1 MACRFRGWWPFRVG
15 QRRPVLVR
23 DRADKPAQ
31 RPRVRG
37 QQHGGHERGDPTR
50 RPPEATALR
59 PAAANKTVITISPLA
74 VPSAGSTYDGSLRAP
89 THNSGSRRTRPSSQ
103 RCASP
108 APRHRGLK
116 DIRSHRPLTP
126 TFSQDQQH
134 PSAAIRAAARSC
146 GAAAHGFV
154 RLHGLAECPHG
165 GGSSVRVAGWPPQRL
180 EANSPTEQQRAN
192 SCDHSADTQL
202 GPHRRWEAC
211 RVHRVEVPGPEVLG
225 VATVD
230 NGENWPGLIGQQHV
244 GHGAGDAVPAVLPA
258 DDQRGQLPAAVWVS
272 TYLRRTD
279 QLAAAVG
286 DDESFPAKAARVEPS
301 LAHQPNDGG
310 LIFRC
315 GSPDRVLHDHIMA
328 APRHRRTPAHCI
340 TKNRSCRERVVAH
353 PARRTVDPATSLGGR
368 AIVGRRGRLWL
379 DMLSK
384 AIRRHADHLLE
395 VDMLVARADCGG
407 PARGCARSWGPSW
420 VGAANRGAGGQAE
433 CAARSV
439 GHAGTGER

>member
-59 PAAANKTVITISPLA
+59 PAAANKTVITIRLLA

-230 NGENWPGLIGQQHV
+230 NGETGPGSSASSMSV
-244 GHGAGDAVPAVLPA
+244 MAPA
-258 DDQRGQLPAAVWVS
+258 
-272 TYLRRTD
+272 
-279 QLAAAVG
+279 
-286 DDESFPAKAARVEPS
+286 
-301 LAHQPNDGG
+301 
-310 LIFRC
+310 
-315 GSPDRVLHDHIMA
+315 
-328 APRHRRTPAHCI
+328 TPCP
-340 TKNRSCRERVVAH
+340 RSCRRTTREASSRL
-353 PARRTVDPATSLGGR
+353 PSGCRRT
-368 AIVGRRGRLWL
+368 
-379 DMLSK
+379 
-384 AIRRHADHLLE
+384 
-395 VDMLVARADCGG
+395 
-407 PARGCARSWGPSW
+407 
-420 VGAANRGAGGQAE
+420 
-433 CAARSV
+433 CAAPTSSPPRSATTNRSQRRLRGLSRASRTSRMMAV
-439 GHAGTGER
+439 